1 MWIAIAGVYIIC
13 SMVSAVHEHLLE
25 DLGNNTAK
33 KSYDCDLIYTIIVKL
48 DIVDA

>member
-1 MWIAIAGVYIIC
+1 MWIVIAGAYMIC

-33 KSYDCDLIYTIIVKL
+33 RLYDCDQIYTIIVKL
-48 DIVDA
+48 DIIDA